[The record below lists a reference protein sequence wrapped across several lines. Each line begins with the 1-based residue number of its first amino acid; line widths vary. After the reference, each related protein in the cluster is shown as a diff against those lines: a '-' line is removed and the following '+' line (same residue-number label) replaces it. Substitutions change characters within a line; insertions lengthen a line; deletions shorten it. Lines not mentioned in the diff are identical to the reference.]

1 MKYEGMQT
9 MARGG
14 ITYTEVDEAA
24 RYLQGL
30 GRNPTL
36 DAIRERLGTGSRT
49 TLAEHLK
56 RWKSLQA
63 DGEGRLPQPLLA
75 LVTGLWDS
83 LQSQA
88 AQRIEDNQS
97 IALQEVASLKS
108 QLQTAQQ
115 TINTLNQTLHQLQE
129 KLDTEQ
135 RNKLALEAR
144 FQTTE
149 KSYELLNAAHQS
161 ALQQC
166 DNARQE
172 NQRLHQLSTQIQA
185 NLEHYQQAIQ
195 QQQFEQ
201 NLAKEKQHSIYA
213 QELAQLKTLLD
224 DTNARFNHGE
234 KLLATNQLQL
244 QQIQKSHEELTDR
257 YEKLVDKNQKAEHEL
272 IQSTAQINIQQK
284 QTERTE
290 QDLLAERH
298 AHNHLQ
304 QKMAVITDQLQHAQ
318 NDLRQANDKIES
330 LRQEKLFLAKEKD
343 QMDGTLRQLQ
353 KVSAA

>member
-1 MKYEGMQT
+1 

-83 LQSQA
+83 LQSLA

-97 IALQEVASLKS
+97 IAHQEVASLKS

-115 TINTLNQTLHQLQE
+115 TINTINQTLHQLQE
-129 KLDTEQ
+129 KLDAEQ
-135 RNKLALEAR
+135 RDKSALEAR

-149 KSYELLNAAHQS
+149 KSYDMLNAAHQS
-161 ALQQC
+161 TLQQS
-166 DNARQE
+166 DNAKQE
-172 NQRLHQLSTQIQA
+172 NQRLHQLSTQMQA

-201 NLAKEKQHSIYA
+201 NLAKEKQHATYA
-213 QELAQLKTLLD
+213 QELAQLKKLLD
-224 DTNARFNHGE
+224 EANTRFNHCE
-234 KLLATNQLQL
+234 KSLSTSQLQL
-244 QQIQKSHEELTDR
+244 QQMQKSHEELTDR
-257 YEKLVDKNQKAEHEL
+257 YEKVADKNHKTEHEL
-272 IQSTAQINIQQK
+272 IQLTAQVSLQEK
-284 QTERTE
+284 QIEKTEW
-290 QDLLAERH
+290 DLLAERH
-298 AHNHLQ
+298 GHNQLQ
-304 QKMAVITDQLQHAQ
+304 QKMAVITDQLQRAQ
-318 NDLRQANDKIES
+318 NDLGQANDKIEV
-330 LRQEKLFLAKEKD
+330 LRREKQFLVQEKA

>member
-1 MKYEGMQT
+1 

-24 RYLQGL
+24 RYLQGI

-83 LQSQA
+83 LQSLA

-97 IALQEVASLKS
+97 IAHQEVTTLKS
-108 QLQTAQQ
+108 QLQNAQQ

-129 KLDTEQ
+129 RLDAEQ
-135 RNKLALEAR
+135 RDKSALEAR

-149 KSYELLNAAHQS
+149 KSYDMLNAAHQS
-161 ALQQC
+161 TLQQY
-166 DNARQE
+166 DDAKQE
-172 NQRLHQLSTQIQA
+172 NQRLHQLSTQIQI
-185 NLEHYQQAIQ
+185 NLEHYQQAIL

-201 NLAKEKQHSIYA
+201 NLAKEKQHATYA
-213 QELAQLKTLLD
+213 LELAQLKTLLD
-224 DTNARFNHGE
+224 EVNTRFNHCE
-234 KLLATNQLQL
+234 KSLVTSQLQL
-244 QQIQKSHEELTDR
+244 QQMKKSHEELTDR
-257 YEKLVDKNQKAEHEL
+257 YEKVVDKNQKTEHEL
-272 IQSTAQINIQQK
+272 IQLTAQANLQEK
-284 QTERTE
+284 QTEKTE
-290 QDLLAERH
+290 RDLMTERH
-298 AHNHLQ
+298 AHNQLQ
-304 QKMAVITDQLQHAQ
+304 QKMAVITDQLQRAQ
-318 NDLRQANDKIES
+318 NDLGQANDKIEA
-330 LRQEKLFLAKEKD
+330 LRQEKQFLVQEKS
-343 QMDGTLRQLQ
+343 QMDGTLKQLQ
-353 KVSAA
+353 RVSAA